1 MFCSDGPHSCLSH
14 RSDVAL
20 HVARSAVRS
29 ECSKRYVCTENNTT
43 RGPLPTLKA
52 FIDERSTV
60 DLSELK
66 HLHSLEFMVSD
77 SIEDSFDQIVP
88 VIATMPSNKLRSL
101 TISFS
106 DTHDWQTIFDPV
118 GHPLD
123 DAILALGKP
132 SVVVSVAEVKRN
144 KPASK
149 IVQRYLP
156 RLHEA
161 KLLHVQCSSGAYD
174 MCTPPFQTFVIN
186 TSSFYSVP
194 RRGVPPGP
202 RDEGGSHG
210 HLPGR
215 SIFCHWSG

>member
-1 MFCSDGPHSCLSH
+1 MFCSDGPHGCLSH

-29 ECSKRYVCTENNTT
+29 ESSKRYVCTDNNIT
-43 RGPLPTLKA
+43 RIPSPTLKA
-52 FIDERSTV
+52 LTDEGSTT

-66 HLHSLEFMVSD
+66 HLQSLEFMVHG

-88 VIATMPSNKLRSL
+88 VIDTMPSNKLRSL

-106 DTHDWQTIFDPV
+106 DTQDWQTISDQV
-118 GHPLD
+118 GHPLE

-144 KPASK
+144 RPTAN

-156 RLHEA
+156 RVHEA
-161 KLLHVQCSSGAYD
+161 KLLQVQCSSGAYD
-174 MCTPPFQTFVIN
+174 MCTP
-186 TSSFYSVP
+186 
-194 RRGVPPGP
+194 
-202 RDEGGSHG
+202 
-210 HLPGR
+210 
-215 SIFCHWSG
+215 SI